1 MGCLNTLCN
10 CLDRL
15 LECVELAE
23 RVLVDLRGLFGA
35 EHLGTCIKAACC
47 NDTGHTD
54 TGCVTGNDVVTV
66 ESAGAAATVDRVA
79 EEREP
84 DCDTHGTTEV
94 GAWEAGLVLEQVVE
108 VEQGCGDCLCEPSG
122 TTVDHGCREGAC
134 GCIGIPEHRVLGVV
148 EDVAAL
154 ALLACLDDFVL
165 NGTLDEALNDSTRWY
180 RSCRLP

>member
-1 MGCLNTLCN
+1 METGRRGPLRSIRRIPATLTTLFSMRSVVSGLSSRSVTILHWGNVASVICILWGCLYTLCN

-15 LECVELAE
+15 LECIELAE

-54 TGCVTGNDVVTV
+54 TGCVPGNDVVTV

-94 GAWEAGLVLEQVVE
+94 GAWEAG
-108 VEQGCGDCLCEPSG
+108 
-122 TTVDHGCREGAC
+122 
-134 GCIGIPEHRVLGVV
+134 
-148 EDVAAL
+148 
-154 ALLACLDDFVL
+154 F
-165 NGTLDEALNDSTRWY
+165 
-180 RSCRLP
+180 